1 MNWDAV
7 AAIGQW
13 LGALLVLFS
22 IGYLALQVRQAN
34 KHAAASADV
43 AWIEGW
49 NRLLDSWVAD
59 ARTMEALRTGFR
71 DFDGLDRDG
80 QAIFQ
85 MKIGGMANH
94 WILARQLSEK
104 GLITHEI
111 AETATEVLVSI
122 LSTPGG
128 LQYWERDAEATPFGT
143 ELLAKAKAKSGL
155 LPPFNE
161 LFPWWHDPAPRAID
175 SIDQANPSEDADSP
189 S

>member
-7 AAIGQW
+7 AAVGEW
-13 LGALLVLFS
+13 LGALLVLLS
-22 IGYLALQVRQAN
+22 IGYLALQVRQTN

-49 NRLLDSWVAD
+49 NRLFEGWVAD
-59 ARTMEALRTGFR
+59 ARTMEALRSGFSN
-71 DFDGLDRDG
+71 FNGLHQDA

-104 GLITHEI
+104 GLITQEI
-111 AETATEVLVSI
+111 ADTATEVLVSI

-143 ELLAKAKAKSGL
+143 ELLAKAKAKEGH
-155 LPPFNE
+155 LPPFHD
-161 LFPWWHDPAPRAID
+161 LFPWWRDR
-175 SIDQANPSEDADSP
+175 SP
-189 S
+189 P